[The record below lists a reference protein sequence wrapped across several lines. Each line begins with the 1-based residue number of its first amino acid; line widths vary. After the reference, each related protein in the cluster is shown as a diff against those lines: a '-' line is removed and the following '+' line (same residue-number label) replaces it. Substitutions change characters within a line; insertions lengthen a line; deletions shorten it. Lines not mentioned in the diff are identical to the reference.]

1 MISVK
6 SVYLFSAVKIYQ
18 TMAML
23 RSMGQ
28 FFFTKLQTEVN
39 QLVARLFKF
48 RSSMVRPAN
57 ISKSRPVSA
66 AIVPKSDEQHHQKA
80 DVVKIRKISSVV
92 SLKPSPRSQVPVN
105 SHQNAAKGSASSFYN
120 SVPAL
125 IRSYSNGEKKIQ
137 QFTVAVPKKGVSKC
151 LLLLIITVK

>member
-57 ISKSRPVSA
+57 ISKSRPVST
-66 AIVPKSDEQHHQKA
+66 AIVPKPDEQPHQK
-80 DVVKIRKISSVV
+80 VKGVNIRKMSSAV
-92 SLKPSPRSQVPVN
+92 SLKPSPKSKLPVN
-105 SHQNAAKGSASSFYN
+105 FH
-120 SVPAL
+120 
-125 IRSYSNGEKKIQ
+125 
-137 QFTVAVPKKGVSKC
+137 
-151 LLLLIITVK
+151 